1 MLSRRRFL
9 AISAACCL
17 PGVAVAQDLYTATG
31 QAIGA
36 RVTLRLSH
44 PDAPAIAAR
53 AMAEIARLED
63 VFSLYRSESALTRLN
78 ASGTLEAPPFELLE
92 CLTLA
97 GAVHK
102 ASAGLFD
109 PTVQPLWSLYAE
121 ATVQGRLPSDAEREA
136 ALALTGWQRLHAGPG
151 RIALAPGMA
160 LTLNGIAQGY
170 IADRVAAL
178 LEAEGLGDILIDT
191 GEFRALGGDPR
202 GGDWPV
208 KLGQG
213 GQVNLR
219 SRALATSSPLGTT
232 FDAGGRLGHILDPR
246 TGKPAVP
253 VWQAVSISAPSA
265 ALADALSTA
274 ACLMEVKA
282 EVETLCEIFTET
294 RPESLTPA

>member
-1 MLSRRRFL
+1 M
-9 AISAACCL
+9 
-17 PGVAVAQDLYTATG
+17 
-31 QAIGA
+31 
-36 RVTLRLSH
+36 
-44 PDAPAIAAR
+44 
-53 AMAEIARLED
+53 
-63 VFSLYRSESALTRLN
+63 
-78 ASGTLEAPPFELLE
+78 
-92 CLTLA
+92 
-97 GAVHK
+97 
-102 ASAGLFD
+102 
-109 PTVQPLWSLYAE
+109 
-121 ATVQGRLPSDAEREA
+121 QGS
-136 ALALTGWQRLHAGPG
+136 G

-219 SRALATSSPLGTT
+219 SRALATSSPLHHLRCRGPS
-232 FDAGGRLGHILDPR
+232 GPYPR
-246 TGKPAVP
+246 SPDRQAAVP
-253 VWQAVSISAPSA
+253 VWRAVSISAPSA